1 VTNPRQLPNGR
12 WEARIREGGAVVTE
26 PDLTPREVAD
36 LSTVSYW
43 TVLQEIKRG
52 NLTAYRR
59 PGGRLAVRHEDY
71 VAWAYGD
78 PVVPAVLPARERR
91 GRRSRGSVSVLRDIE
106 EGAA

>member
-1 VTNPRQLPNGR
+1 
-12 WEARIREGGAVVTE
+12 VTE

-52 NLTAYRR
+52 NLKAYRR
-59 PGGRLAVRHEDY
+59 GPQRLAVRHEDY
-71 VAWAYGD
+71 IAWAYGD
-78 PVVPAVLPARERR
+78 PVVPAAAPPARERR
-91 GRRSRGSVSVLRDIE
+91 RRGSRGSVSVLRDIE

>member
-1 VTNPRQLPNGR
+1 
-12 WEARIREGGAVVTE
+12 VTE
-26 PDLTPREVAD
+26 PDLTPQEVAD

-71 VAWAYGD
+71 VSWAYGD
-78 PVVPAVLPARERR
+78 PVVPGAAPARRR
-91 GRRSRGSVSVLRDIE
+91 RRKSRPVNGSVVRLREIE